1 MAAQVSVTSQVQVV
15 FTVTDPDRPDGV
27 SFTDALYYPVGQVPS
42 NAAVR
47 TAALARYQAWRA
59 TLDSHPPR
67 PPRAERIRLVVI
79 CPKEEAEPA
88 LDYDWDTDGL
98 ASGRYLIQWLV
109 YDHRPKPV
117 WEFMDFRLQRNRV

>member
-59 TLDSHPPR
+59 TLDSRPPR
-67 PPRAERIRLVVI
+67 PPRAERIRLAV
-79 CPKEEAEPA
+79 EARDAVAAQVAVAEMA
-88 LDYDWDTDGL
+88 LATELGSVD
-98 ASGRYLIQWLV
+98 
-109 YDHRPKPV
+109 P
-117 WEFMDFRLQRNRV
+117 